1 MCPPGPG
8 HHIEPFLSKSNPRCL
23 RGSHSLSAEPA
34 SISRDYFTVWKLG
47 IPEFDCSSTDI
58 KRCPIRITIW
68 SIWYIAHQTNPRE
81 SHHQEHLTSWA
92 LSRGP
97 KIRQGHLGSTLG
109 SMSPYQS
116 YQWPTIQRWLMENRS
131 TEILPGVPLWLG
143 VMNPVQKF
151 WTAFPHVQPPTGS
164 NGRAQTQPSF
174 WRCFKQTHV
183 HLHLQFRNPDHLHP
197 KPSLQAPQQAFVP
210 SYIYTSKKARLQPQC
225 SCTDSKK
232 IVWALELIGTYLG
245 LFNNNNN
252 NNNSNNNNGENNK
265 LSQNHTVSFRGGLYP
280 VSRQNHRS
288 GCCCHQLCNSAVII
302 QSSS

>member
-1 MCPPGPG
+1 
-8 HHIEPFLSKSNPRCL
+8 
-23 RGSHSLSAEPA
+23 
-34 SISRDYFTVWKLG
+34 
-47 IPEFDCSSTDI
+47 
-58 KRCPIRITIW
+58 
-68 SIWYIAHQTNPRE
+68 
-81 SHHQEHLTSWA
+81 
-92 LSRGP
+92 
-97 KIRQGHLGSTLG
+97 
-109 SMSPYQS
+109 
-116 YQWPTIQRWLMENRS
+116 
-131 TEILPGVPLWLG
+131 
-143 VMNPVQKF
+143 MNPVQKN

-183 HLHLQFRNPDHLHP
+183 HLHLQFRNPDQLHP
-197 KPSLQAPQQAFVP
+197 KPSLQEPQQAFVP

-252 NNNSNNNNGENNK
+252 SNNNNSDNNK